1 MKKLNYLTIFLFIAS
16 SIFAQTIYTQKD
28 VEVCKIKF
36 DFAVR
41 KNLKSLPINQVLI
54 EVAKTFIDL
63 DYEASTLEKGEK
75 EQLVI
80 HLTGL
85 DCYTF
90 FESSFV
96 FARSIKKGKTS
107 FQDFQNEVTNIRYRN
122 GKIDEYPSR
131 LHYAAD
137 WLHDNVKRKNVKD
150 ITEEIGGIRFNKK
163 INFMTSHTN
172 SYERL
177 KNNSEFVK
185 QIADVENEMN
195 QRDYFYVPQNYIS
208 CIENKIQSG
217 DIILITASIEGL
229 DISHTGMAIRMDDD
243 RIHFLH
249 APIKGK
255 KIQITEK
262 PLSEY
267 IKGLKRHTGIMVAR
281 PLEP

>member
-1 MKKLNYLTIFLFIAS
+1 MKKLNYIIPFLFFAS
-16 SIFAQTIYTQKD
+16 SVFAQTIYTQKD
-28 VEVCKIKF
+28 VDVCNAKF
-36 DFAVR
+36 DFAVSE
-41 KNLKSLPINQVLI
+41 NLKSQPINTVLI

-63 DYEASTLEKGEK
+63 DYEANTLEKGDK
-75 EQLVI
+75 EQLVV

-107 FQDFQNEVTNIRYRN
+107 FQDFQNEVTNIRYRD
-122 GKIDEYPSR
+122 GKIDKYPSR

-137 WLHDNVKRKNVKD
+137 WLYDNAKRKNVKD
-150 ITEEIGGIRFNKK
+150 ITEEIGGMPFNKK
-163 INFMTSHTN
+163 INFMTSHSN

-177 KNNSEFVK
+177 KSNPEYVK
-185 QIADVENEMN
+185 QIAKVENEMN
-195 QRDYFYVPQNYIS
+195 NRDYFYVPQNYIS
-208 CIENKIQSG
+208 CVEDKIQSG
-217 DIILITASIEGL
+217 DIILITASMEGL